1 VLLTGVEGS
10 AGNRFVGSAVGNAF
24 FGTTSAHGLELGT
37 NNNVRMV
44 IDSSGNVG
52 IGLTNPAAYGKLVVS
67 GTGNIFN
74 VIASSGASRIG
85 LFEGGT
91 GRFYI
96 DTLNGS
102 DGIAFVDGNGTSER
116 MRIDADGNVGIG
128 SDSPNT
134 PLEVKSSGIGES
146 TGIRLT
152 DTNGTTRGN
161 IYFGGAQN
169 LIIHGASAPLGADAP
184 ALQFATGGSTPAVR
198 MTVLEEGNVGIGID
212 SPTSKFHV
220 DSAPNG
226 NIPVTYILQSGAT
239 NAPTLRIAQTGD
251 GGNPNVT
258 QGLLIEVA
266 GTNDG
271 TSNLIRAVGK
281 NSNVNSGVDVEAF
294 VVQNGGNVGIGTAS
308 PAVPLH
314 VYNATQG
321 RVAIENASRR
331 FDLSVDADGLGFRDQ
346 TAAVTRMILTSA
358 GALQLSDV
366 NSPNDINTAIF
377 SNSDVLELEA
387 FGTNGAIAFSTGS
400 GVDERMRIDVSGNVG
415 IGVTPEAWTAFNPV
429 LRIKNA
435 ATGGGGA
442 LAGSGVDNF
451 RMFANTYY
459 DGDYKRLDVGFA
471 TQYGQESGAHV
482 WSTAATGNGNSTIT
496 WSESMRIDTSGN
508 LLVGTGDASI
518 ETSSSNEG
526 VVIKNDRVSASRT
539 SGTSANFNRI
549 SDNGDIVNFRFN
561 GQVIGSIGVTT
572 GPAAYMVFNDAI
584 TDNVAALKGASSAI
598 LPSTNAGVDKDGT
611 MNLGSNDARFN
622 NLHLS
627 GGVVFGT
634 TGGDVTSK
642 TLDDYEEGNWT
653 PTINSGTMTATDAK
667 YTKIGRSVQVSAN
680 IADISDNT
688 SAVDI
693 IIGGLPFTSTSDNR
707 GVGSVMF
714 RYFTK
719 TNAMQMTAYIG
730 ASRNTLDFYWSFNS
744 NSAWTPVQFDD
755 GSQANMDIIFT
766 ATYIV

>member
-1 VLLTGVEGS
+1 MAFKYAGS
-10 AGNRFVGSAVGNAF
+10 GSNDNALN
-24 FGTTSAHGLELGT
+24 FG
-37 NNNVRMV
+37 
-44 IDSSGNVG
+44 
-52 IGLTNPAAYGKLVVS
+52 
-67 GTGNIFN
+67 
-74 VIASSGASRIG
+74 
-85 LFEGGT
+85 
-91 GRFYI
+91 FY
-96 DTLNGS
+96 
-102 DGIAFVDGNGTSER
+102 
-116 MRIDADGNVGIG
+116 DADNLMTLTAAGNVGIG

-294 VVQNGGNVGIGTAS
+294 VVKNGGNVGIGTDSPSDLMTIQS
-308 PAVPLH
+308 PAIGGGNGITIKRDDNGTDQQVGGISFGNTVDSDLAQIIVQTSTGNNGDGNLLFHTQP
-314 VYNATQG
+314 NAGVST
-321 RVAIENASRR
+321 E
-331 FDLSVDADGLGFRDQ
+331 
-346 TAAVTRMILTSA
+346 RMRITSA

-400 GVDERMRIDVSGNVG
+400 GVDERMRIDSSGNVG

-482 WSTAATGNGNSTIT
+482 WSTAATGTGNSTIT

-526 VVIKNDRVSASRT
+526 VVIRNDRVSASRT

-634 TGGDVTSK
+634 TGGNVTSK
-642 TLDDYEEGNWT
+642 TLDDYEEGTWT
-653 PTINSGTMTATDAK
+653 AGINYGSVVGTAATLSESGGSYVKVGRMVTVHFEADVSNTNSGSGDVYIT
-667 YTKIGRSVQVSAN
+667 
-680 IADISDNT
+680 
-688 SAVDI
+688 
-693 IIGGLPFTSTSDNR
+693 GLPFTIDDIISPTGLEASGN
-707 GVGSVMF
+707 VA
-714 RYFTK
+714 YFTGFSSGV
-719 TNAMQMTAYIG
+719 NSLALGADTAGGLALYGQTSSTQTAISSITAAVMG
-730 ASRNTLDFYWSFNS
+730 TGEIR
-744 NSAWTPVQFDD
+744 
-755 GSQANMDIIFT
+755 GSITYFT
-766 ATYIV
+766 T